1 MFMSQDLIP
10 EAIPSQKCR
19 RNMDPFSTIK
29 EIWVFKMQFDLRI
42 IYFILFYIFIGKM
55 AVNLAYSII

>member
-1 MFMSQDLIP
+1 
-10 EAIPSQKCR
+10 
-19 RNMDPFSTIK
+19 MDPFSTIK